1 MQRRSKGTVAAGMPI
16 ARLLSHSHLEI
27 ALGYLAGYVLLDWL
41 SYVHPFA
48 PFGITPW
55 NPPTGLSFALIL
67 LFGLEFLPWLF
78 VAPLVADTLVRGAPL
93 PIGTELVAASIIG
106 AGYGTGAALLLS
118 PRFRFDPTLASKASL
133 LWLLAIAIVSAAVVA
148 FGYVGVIVASGLL
161 PAGDLTS
168 AALRFWIGDLIGI
181 VVFTPFFLIFMTHR
195 HLLRPTWEMLVL
207 LLLVIAALWGVFGFA
222 DAFRFQLF
230 YLFFLP
236 VIWTAV
242 RFGLEGVT
250 VGLVVAQISLI
261 VAIHFTDQ
269 SAADV
274 TAYQALM
281 VVLAITGLAVGVLV
295 SEQQRT
301 QQQLRFNQDALN
313 RAFRLRTM
321 GEFAAALAH
330 EINQPLTAMA
340 NYARL
345 AKHAAEAQPV
355 DSVAAAEAA
364 DRAIAQVER
373 AAEVVRRLRD
383 FIRLGHS
390 ETAAVPVA
398 GLIEEAQSHCRAE
411 LERQGMRL
419 EVRVEPELPAVVV
432 DVLQIE
438 QVVINLVRNA
448 GEALAEAGRYDG
460 KVWIE
465 AQRGPTG
472 LVLIRV
478 RDNGP
483 GFDPELA
490 DRAGTP
496 FTTTKQDGM
505 GLGLSL
511 ARSVIEAHG
520 GSLSIESSSGGATI
534 AFTLKSSTA
543 QQGAA

>member
-1 MQRRSKGTVAAGMPI
+1 MQRRSKGTVTVGMPI
-16 ARLLSHSHLEI
+16 ARLLSRSHLEI
-27 ALGYLAGYVLLDWL
+27 AIGYLAGYVLLDWL

-78 VAPLVADTLVRGAPL
+78 VAPLVADALVRGAPL

-106 AGYGTGAALLLS
+106 AGYGAGVALLLS

-133 LWLLAIAIVSAAVVA
+133 LWLLAIAIVSAASVA
-148 FGYVGVIVASGLL
+148 SGYVGVIVATGLL
-161 PAGDLTS
+161 PVAEFTR

-181 VVFTPFFLIFMTHR
+181 VVFTPFLLIFMTHR
-195 HLLRPTWEMLVL
+195 RLLRPTWEMLVL

-222 DAFRFQLF
+222 DALRFQLF

-236 VIWTAV
+236 VIWAAV

-250 VGLVVAQISLI
+250 VGLVVAQISLV

-281 VVLAITGLAVGVLV
+281 VVLAVTGLAVGVLV

-301 QQQLRFNQDALN
+301 QQQLRINQEALN
-313 RAFRLRTM
+313 RAFRVSTM

-330 EINQPLTAMA
+330 EINQPLTAIA

-345 AKHAAEAQPV
+345 AKRAAEAQPA
-355 DSVAAAEAA
+355 DTVAAAEAT

-373 AAEVVRRLRD
+373 AAEVVRRLRN
-383 FIRLGHS
+383 FVRLGSS
-390 ETAAVPVA
+390 ETAAVAVA
-398 GLIEEAQSHCRAE
+398 ELIEEAQSYCRAE
-411 LERQGMRL
+411 LEGQGVRL
-419 EVRVEPELPAVVV
+419 EVRVEPELPPVVA
-432 DVLQIE
+432 DALQIE
-438 QVVINLVRNA
+438 QVVINLLRNA
-448 GEALAEAGRYDG
+448 GEAFADAGRYDG

-465 AQRGPTG
+465 AQRGPIG

-490 DRAGTP
+490 DRAGAP